1 MNGVHDCG
9 GMHGLG
15 PIDPEPNEPVF
26 KEDWQRHMFGM
37 FIAMLPAGLFN
48 LDQVRHAIERMG
60 GAAYLN
66 TSYYEH
72 WLAAL
77 ETLLIEGGHITREE
91 LEARKAE
98 LAKEAA

>member
-26 KEDWQRHMFGM
+26 HEDWQRHMFGM
-37 FIAMLPAGLFN
+37 FIATLPAGLFS

-60 GAAYLN
+60 SQAYLN

-77 ETLLIEGGHITREE
+77 ETLMVEGGHVTAAE
-91 LEARKAE
+91 LQARKAE

>member
-15 PIDPEPNEPVF
+15 PIDPEPDEPVF
-26 KEDWQRHMFGM
+26 KEDWQRRMFGM
-37 FIAMLPAGLFN
+37 FIATLPTGLFN

-60 GAAYLN
+60 GVAYLT

-77 ETLLIEGGHITREE
+77 ETLMVEGGHVTAEE
-91 LEARKAE
+91 LAARKAE
-98 LAKEAA
+98 LAREAA